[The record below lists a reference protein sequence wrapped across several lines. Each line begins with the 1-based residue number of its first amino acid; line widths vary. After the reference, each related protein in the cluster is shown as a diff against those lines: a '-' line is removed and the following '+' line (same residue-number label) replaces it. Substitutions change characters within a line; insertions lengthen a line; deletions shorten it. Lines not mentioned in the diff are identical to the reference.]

1 MKTLTE
7 VFQQLLSNKENRKEV
22 QKEADSLLTLVYSS
36 DGINYIRWQ
45 KFYSKLCEKEIL
57 VAMVWS

>member
-36 DGINYIRWQ
+36 DGINYIR
-45 KFYSKLCEKEIL
+45 
-57 VAMVWS
+57 